1 MGIRHLQ
8 TFMVRR
14 VENGTYTVQMDR
26 EIRNAIKSPKPP
38 LVVINLMAM
47 RGLLNSDKR
56 GLLCGSQIRRVE
68 RMADML
74 FGRLTDAGAELVFFY
89 NVKRLPNNWESLAT
103 HQNEQ
108 YDRMIDILDLIN
120 ARVPLEKVAE
130 TCEHTILSN
139 SCIKLRRIAKQHG
152 KTFITTDMECDQ
164 AAAIYATQHNA
175 LAVITH
181 DTDFLIFAGT
191 WQFWHA
197 NHINLTTL
205 EVQAFNKQ
213 ALLRTLGLDW
223 QQMAIWA
230 TLAGNDFFKYD
241 ELEPF
246 LNDLAPHHQKFY
258 KLAEYVRKLP
268 TKKKLDAGTVH
279 SILGRVY
286 KNRSIPTEA
295 FEWFQQ
301 SVAFYQIDTP
311 NAVCVPTAKDPFS
324 YLLQM
329 EQFFVHTVLTGAPF
343 NCTLLF
349 FDYRSTEFGNYFE
362 IIEPMIARIGGIL
375 LYHHRQ
381 ERQHIT
387 VAVKRNHREPHSF
400 VTVPV
405 IFPTTITPPPV
416 KDLMSKETNLSTTLL
431 QRKLQLLRWVCS
443 DDLTELEELS
453 SIPPSLLLTLLVLYR
468 LRQYGAI
475 NMFEVNL
482 LLLIAH
488 QVTMD
493 LFDPA
498 KEPYPH
504 ILNSRVCRLGF
515 LFQKVYNQFLR
526 VAKALG
532 LPEEYRPSAP
542 YDGLRFHNY
551 YRLWTS
557 KHIMQ
562 HHIEIIAD
570 WRFNKQT

>member
-89 NVKRLPNNWESLAT
+89 DVKRLRNKWESLTT
-103 HQNEQ
+103 HQNEN

-139 SCIKLRRIAKQHG
+139 TCINLRRIAKQHG
-152 KTFITTDMECDQ
+152 KIFITTDMECDQ
-164 AAAIYATQHNA
+164 AVAIYATQHNA
-175 LAVITH
+175 LA
-181 DTDFLIFAGT
+181 
-191 WQFWHA
+191 
-197 NHINLTTL
+197 
-205 EVQAFNKQ
+205 
-213 ALLRTLGLDW
+213 
-223 QQMAIWA
+223 
-230 TLAGNDFFKYD
+230 
-241 ELEPF
+241 
-246 LNDLAPHHQKFY
+246 
-258 KLAEYVRKLP
+258 
-268 TKKKLDAGTVH
+268 
-279 SILGRVY
+279 
-286 KNRSIPTEA
+286 
-295 FEWFQQ
+295 
-301 SVAFYQIDTP
+301 
-311 NAVCVPTAKDPFS
+311 
-324 YLLQM
+324 
-329 EQFFVHTVLTGAPF
+329 
-343 NCTLLF
+343 
-349 FDYRSTEFGNYFE
+349 
-362 IIEPMIARIGGIL
+362 
-375 LYHHRQ
+375 

-387 VAVKRNHREPHSF
+387 VAVKRNHHEPHSF

-488 QVTMD
+488 QDTMD

-557 KHIMQ
+557 KHIKQ